1 MRRSSR
7 TLKSSWRR
15 SSSASRP
22 TSQKVWSVPPSSA
35 SHGAASCPIDHG
47 FRSRYRAFHKNT
59 APMLGF
65 FKSEYRGAPF
75 ISTTKFRPRDPIHC
89 YDHSR
94 VVDCRHGRAL
104 LSCYLDKDKR
114 KLCLVVWDPMTGKV
128 RKLLLPRMDCA
139 QIDWTA
145 SVLCAVDGCNHVS
158 CHLGPFFVVLFTL
171 VEHGGEGGGGV
182 TAAVYSSETSTWSS
196 PSYLDLGFFEDELYL
211 PRITT
216 LLTGGVLH
224 FLFVRDDLAGIVKY
238 DLGTSCLSEVELQL
252 EIFVPD
258 CNRSPILIP
267 PEEDDGRLGIA
278 YLDQYSLD
286 VSLWWRE
293 VGPDQVAA
301 WTQPTVINLKNHLR
315 ADRPKALGWV
325 VGSIEGTATIF
336 VTRTTTINWK
346 GDMTNLG
353 TYKVDLKLLS
363 SGKLNL
369 SREFSLYRGL
379 NTLFPYFRFYTPP
392 VAQIEKLGD
401 SGESETGSSDEEME
415 ESEGG
420 TSDEEMEESEGGT
433 SDEEMEESEAGS
445 SDDQ

>member
-1 MRRSSR
+1 M
-7 TLKSSWRR
+7 
-15 SSSASRP
+15 
-22 TSQKVWSVPPSSA
+22 VPP
-35 SHGAASCPIDHG
+35 PV
-47 FRSRYRAFHKNT
+47 RPWLPQRYRAFHKNT

-65 FKSEYRGAPF
+65 FESRFRDAPF

-114 KLCLVVWDPMTGKV
+114 KRYLVVWDPMTGNV
-128 RKLLLPRMDCA
+128 RKLPLPRAHCA

-145 SVLCAVDGCNHVS
+145 YAVLCAVDGCNHVS

-171 VEHGGEGGGGV
+171 LVQHEGGGGGGA
-182 TAAVYSSETSTWSS
+182 TATVYSSETSTWSS

-216 LLTGGVLH
+216 LLTGGALH
-224 FLFVRDDLAGIVKY
+224 FLFVRDALAGIVKY
-238 DLGTSCLSEVELQL
+238 DLGTSCLSEVVLQL
-252 EIFVPD
+252 EIVVD
-258 CNRSPILIP
+258 DYNRSPILIA

-278 YLDQYSLD
+278 YLDEYSLD
-286 VSLWWRE
+286 LSLWWRE
-293 VGPDQVAA
+293 VGTDQVAA

-336 VTRTTTINWK
+336 VTTTTTINWK
-346 GDMTNLG
+346 GDKTNLG

-369 SREFSLYRGL
+369 SRELSLFLGV

-392 VAQIEKLGD
+392 DLIMIASAYVPIAAAAIASTRDDLTDHFGRRRRCLGRHRLPVPIIAPARLCGWR
-401 SGESETGSSDEEME
+401 SLTGSDP
-415 ESEGG
+415 
-420 TSDEEMEESEGGT
+420 
-433 SDEEMEESEAGS
+433 A
-445 SDDQ
+445 